1 MDWDPITSIE
11 GDASMNA
18 IAKETETTEE
28 LNQLKTRLKATWMTG
43 DYDVFSRFMEK
54 DAEQFFQRLGITP
67 GTRLLDVGCGAGQ
80 LALIAA
86 RAGVRVVGC
95 DIASNWIE
103 KAQAR
108 AAAEGLEVTFEE
120 GDAESLPY
128 EDAQFDAVISLIG
141 AMFAPRPELV
151 AAELTRVCRPGGL
164 IAMANWTPGG
174 FVGQLFKA
182 ISKHIAPSGMP
193 APVLWGDEATVRA
206 RLSEGIADLKF
217 ARHVYHFDYPFPP
230 DAVVEFY
237 RINYGPMSR
246 AFASLDLNGQE
257 KLRSE
262 LVRLWSA
269 HNYSDGNTTKVD
281 AEYLEVIA
289 TRGWGNLDTP
299 QTAVTHKTGGFMN
312 RRAESLADRIEE
324 GAAALA
330 AFAEELSEAEWHAPM
345 PGNERDRRSVGVIVH
360 HVASVYPIEI
370 DLARAI
376 ASGKAVTDVTW
387 EVVAE
392 LNAKHAH
399 DQAEITKSAALELLR
414 RNSRE
419 AAAAV
424 RTFTDDELDRAA
436 PFSLSFGAPVT
447 AQFVIEDHALRHSWH
462 HLSRIRTALGR

>member
-1 MDWDPITSIE
+1 MNSIV
-11 GDASMNA
+11 
-18 IAKETETTEE
+18 KETGTTEE
-28 LNQLKTRLKATWMTG
+28 FNQLKTRLKATWMTG
-43 DYDVFSRFMEK
+43 DYDLFSRFMEK
-54 DAEQFFQRLGITP
+54 DAEQFFRRLGVTP
-67 GTRLLDVGCGAGQ
+67 GARLLDVGCGAGQ

-86 RAGVRVVGC
+86 RSGARVVGC

-103 KAQAR
+103 KARDR
-108 AAAEGLEVTFEE
+108 AATEGLDITFEE

-128 EDAQFDAVISLIG
+128 EDAQFDVVISLIG
-141 AMFAPRPELV
+141 AMFAPRPDLV
-151 AAELTRVCRPGGL
+151 AAELTRVCRPGGM

-174 FVGQLFKA
+174 FIGKLFKT

-193 APVLWGDEATVRA
+193 APVLWGDEATVRD
-206 RLSEGIADLKF
+206 RFREGIAELKF
-217 ARHVYHFDYPFPP
+217 APQIYHFDYPFPP
-230 DAVVEFY
+230 DQVVEFY
-237 RINYGPMSR
+237 RTNYGPMSR
-246 AFASLDLNGQE
+246 AFASLDFNGRE
-257 KLRSE
+257 KLRSD
-262 LVRLWSA
+262 LVRLWSE

-289 TRGWGNLDTP
+289 TRGQSNLDAP
-299 QTAVTHKTGGFMN
+299 HSTATHKIGGNMS
-312 RRAESLADRIEE
+312 RRAELLADRIEE

-330 AFAEELSEAEWHAPM
+330 AFAEGLSEAEWRTPIS
-345 PGNERDRRSVGVIVH
+345 GSDRRSVGVIVH

-392 LNAKHAH
+392 LNAEHAH
-399 DQAEITKSAALELLR
+399 DQAEVTKSAALELLR

-419 AAAAV
+419 AADAV

-436 PFSLSFGAPVT
+436 PFPLSFGAPVT

-462 HLSRIRTALGR
+462 HLARIRKALGR